1 MNEWVFNLP
10 KFFLLAAFFSYL
22 LFFVRRLR
30 VSFTPFLS
38 LFLLYTLRDIAWILL
53 PLDVICISA
62 DAGALFCYLF
72 WLRKITGKK
81 KLDWIAFI
89 LGAVIILGALEH
101 ALLGTLPAFI
111 FFRSSWIYLLL
122 IYLSV
127 QMFQVTPFNTPRPGE
142 VIQLRR
148 GITYLFTLINIPML
162 IWGYHSWIT
171 QAIVYPLAYMGHAFV
186 IYRITL
192 NEMAGKDVSI
202 ASLIGSTEKV
212 FDFMQKLSSAVSEK
226 IEIDKILT
234 IVVNSAIEN
243 TNADGGAILMREEH
257 TRALKYRAIA
267 GTYAPPFSVPD
278 MVTIRSSRLE
288 DYLYSLTLEPGNS
301 ILGESFQKAEPIHV
315 RDTLHD
321 ERFAGIQ
328 DEGKVPVRSL
338 IVVPLLVS
346 QRSLG
351 VITVSRQ
358 APGQHFSSEDFE
370 HLKAFADYASLSIDM
385 HLTYLEVL
393 EKKQIERELGIAG
406 ELQKRLV
413 PRTLPRMKKSEL
425 AVYSLPVRGVT
436 GDYYDVL
443 RLDPSKLTV
452 VVGDV
457 AGKGFPAALVMV
469 MIHSIF
475 HLVASP
481 KRDIASTL
489 TWINRGLV
497 GLVDVARFAT
507 LSILSFDETTRSI
520 QYANAAHLPL
530 LIYRAASRTMEQVDT
545 EGIPIGIERASA
557 YHMKEVTLAAGDFA
571 VLYTDGIT
579 EALNPEGEQYGPARL
594 MSALIRNSLKKAED
608 LKIAVQKDLNEFV
621 SSAKQ
626 HDDQTLV
633 ILKSN

>member
-1 MNEWVFNLP
+1 
-10 KFFLLAAFFSYL
+10 
-22 LFFVRRLR
+22 
-30 VSFTPFLS
+30 
-38 LFLLYTLRDIAWILL
+38 
-53 PLDVICISA
+53 
-62 DAGALFCYLF
+62 
-72 WLRKITGKK
+72 
-81 KLDWIAFI
+81 
-89 LGAVIILGALEH
+89 
-101 ALLGTLPAFI
+101 
-111 FFRSSWIYLLL
+111 
-122 IYLSV
+122 
-127 QMFQVTPFNTPRPGE
+127 
-142 VIQLRR
+142 
-148 GITYLFTLINIPML
+148 
-162 IWGYHSWIT
+162 
-171 QAIVYPLAYMGHAFV
+171 MGHAFV
-186 IYRITL
+186 LYRITL
-192 NEMAGKDVSI
+192 NEVAGKDVSI

-234 IVVNSAIEN
+234 LVVNSAIEN
-243 TNADGGAILMREEH
+243 TNADGGAILMLDDHRK
-257 TRALKYRAIA
+257 ALKYRAIA

-301 ILGESFQKAEPIHV
+301 ILGESFQKASPIHV
-315 RDTLHD
+315 HNTLQD
-321 ERFAGIQ
+321 ERFAGNQ
-328 DEGKVPVRSL
+328 NDGKIPVRSL

-351 VITVSRQ
+351 VITVSKQ
-358 APGQHFSSEDFE
+358 APGQHFSHEDFE

-393 EKKQIERELGIAG
+393 EKKQIERELAIAG

-425 AVYSLPVRGVT
+425 AIYSLPVRGVT

-443 RLDPSKLTV
+443 RLDPNKLTV

-507 LSILSFDETTRSI
+507 LSILSFDETTRCI

-530 LIYRAASRTMEQVDT
+530 LIYRAASGTMEQVDT
-545 EGIPIGIERASA
+545 EGIPVGIERSTA
-557 YHMKEVTLAAGDFA
+557 YRMKEVTLAAGDFA

-579 EALNPEGEQYGPARL
+579 EALNPEGEQYGPERL
-594 MSALIRNSLKKAED
+594 TSVLIGNCLKKAED
-608 LKIAVQKDLNEFV
+608 LKIAVQKDLNEFTG
-621 SSAKQ
+621 SAKQ

-633 ILKSN
+633 ILKAN